1 MKSVRDQVDCEP
13 LKRVWK
19 QIKQRVSVRIQDQVW
34 NEIWDSVVDY
44 EFGGHVKIQVEDQ
57 P

>member
-13 LKRVWK
+13 WKRVWK

-34 NEIWDSVVDY
+34 NEIWDGVVDY